1 MSEPIL
7 GIDHVQVAAP
17 DGCERA
23 ARGFYGSLLG
33 LEEID
38 KPPLLRARGGV
49 WFRVGAQEMHFGIAE
64 PFAPATKAHPA
75 FRVASAGDLEL
86 LAAQFE
92 ASGVAVQW
100 ADEAEIPGAIRFFV
114 ADPWGNRVE
123 LVTSREAS

>member
-1 MSEPIL
+1 VTVL
-7 GIDHVQVAAP
+7 ALDHVQIAMP
-17 DGCERA
+17 RGEEDRA
-23 ARGFYGSLLG
+23 RAFYTGVLG
-33 LEEID
+33 LEEIP
-38 KPPLLRARGGV
+38 KPANLAARGGV
-49 WFRVGAQEMHFGIAE
+49 WFRVGAQELHVGVAE

-75 FRVASAGDLEL
+75 IRIASAGDLER
-86 LAAQFE
+86 LAARFE